1 MFEVTASWAVEAA
14 ACGLWLVGL
23 LKIWS
28 LTFQVRMSHRHWS
41 HNCSCAI
48 TQARWEE
55 RTSEQICGLAS
66 VSDNTVCVHVCASV
80 CVCARGSHFLLF
92 FHIHPLMQHSNYLP
106 KHYYFLFFLLSF
118 SYFYPKQVD
127 FFHDTCKRF
136 MALFIVTIEALD
148 KPEKI
153 VCIKTDDSWTNMW
166 SKSAIFR
173 MSKLHKI
180 NISNLQQL

>member
-1 MFEVTASWAVEAA
+1 MFEVTASWAAEAA

-66 VSDNTVCVHVCASV
+66 VSDNTVCVHVCAGLTS
-80 CVCARGSHFLLF
+80 CCFSTSTHWCSTATTCPNTITSSSFC
-92 FHIHPLMQHSNYLP
+92 FHLVTFIQNRWI
-106 KHYYFLFFLLSF
+106 
-118 SYFYPKQVD
+118 

-136 MALFIVTIEALD
+136 MALFIVTIEALG
-148 KPEKI
+148 KREKI